1 MEEEKIIHK
10 SFNESNFTGI
20 GILITDKYKYEGEFI
35 NGSINGKGKKTFFD
49 DTVYEGFFKD
59 GKYDGFGILTSK
71 DFKQE
76 GYFENGLME
85 GDGIIKIKNTT
96 VNANFYNGM
105 LHGDVVIKDDLKI
118 ETKIYKFGNLVS
130 TKGHVYNLFLY
141 SDFKMYD
148 KVGIYS
154 LDHENNVMF
163 SKVLHLDSKENLNEL
178 KRYLDET
185 RFLTI
190 LEKDYFIE
198 NIINLFKINNFIF
211 NFNKFDKYSI
221 TDISDKVTYYFE
233 RSHEENP
240 PIYIDEDFYYDL
252 LYEDCRSIITI
263 YEEIFNKKT
272 DDFLKDDYAYKAKLL
287 FLCKN
292 KLTEIYKSWDED
304 DQESEAEWYANGG
317 GWR

>member
-10 SFNESNFTGI
+10 SFDESNFTGI

-49 DTVYEGFFKD
+49 DTYYEGSFKY
-59 GKYDGFGILTSK
+59 GKYHGFGILASK

-85 GDGIIKIKNTT
+85 GEGIIKIKNTT
-96 VNANFYNGM
+96 VNANFYNGK
-105 LHGDVVIKDDLKI
+105 LHGDVVVKDGLKI
-118 ETKIYKFGNLVS
+118 ETKIYKFGNYVS
-130 TKGHVYNLFLY
+130 TKGHTYNMFLY
-141 SDFKMYD
+141 SDFKMFD

-154 LDHENNVMF
+154 LDHENNVLF

-178 KRYLDET
+178 KRYLDEA

-190 LEKDYFIE
+190 LEKDYFTE
-198 NIINLFKINNFIF
+198 NINNLFKINNIIF
-211 NFNKFDKYSI
+211 DFNKFDKYSI
-221 TDISDKVTYYFE
+221 TDISDKVIYYFE
-233 RSHEENP
+233 RSHKENP
-240 PIYIDEDFYYDL
+240 PIYINEDFYYDFF
-252 LYEDCRSIITI
+252 YEDCRSIITI
-263 YEEIFNKKT
+263 YEEIFKKKT
-272 DDFLKDDYAYKAKLL
+272 EEILKDDYAYKAKLL

-292 KLTEIYKSWDED
+292 KLNDIYKSLD
-304 DQESEAEWYANGG
+304 DDDREAEVEWYANGG